1 MIKPIYIYCKPE
13 QKTKV
18 QEIALKVSQSMN
30 VPITVVTSMDELP
43 NNITE
48 VVEDTHDE
56 ETNKSIQQEVNP
68 IKRGQLAAAIAH
80 IQSQIEI
87 PDIDTREFKIPDIP
101 QDEYVVNTI
110 HVQKEQRQKFIKDQQ
125 AKARRYINKHYKK

>member
-30 VPITVVTSMDELP
+30 VPINVVTSMDELP

-48 VVEDTHDE
+48 AVGVTNDG
-56 ETNKSIQQEVNP
+56 ETNKSIQHEVNP
-68 IKRGQLAAAIAH
+68 NKQEQLAAAITN

-110 HVQKEQRQKFIKDQQ
+110 QVQKEQRQKFIKDQQ
-125 AKARRYINKHYKK
+125 AKARRYANKHYKK